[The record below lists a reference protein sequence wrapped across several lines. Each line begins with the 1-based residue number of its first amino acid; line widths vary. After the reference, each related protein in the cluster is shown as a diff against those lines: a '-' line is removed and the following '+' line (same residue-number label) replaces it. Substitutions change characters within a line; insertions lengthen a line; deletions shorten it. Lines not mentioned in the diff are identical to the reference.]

1 MLNSLCT
8 VSLQA
13 ILALLLLFILTAF
26 IINGIILSCNIWRLF
41 SVERCPNP
49 SDARFPL
56 TQAQMAVT
64 SGLCYLSY
72 SGWEEGREQWVWV
85 WPGQR
90 ASPFPLG
97 VCSNLSRLSP
107 SEQRLHGQ
115 PPSREHLSHNATY
128 PSLPAND
135 SNWWVSC
142 ELWCP
147 VKKCFSSVFNVF
159 FL

>member
-13 ILALLLLFILTAF
+13 ILALLLLFILMAF

-64 SGLCYLSY
+64 SGLCYLNY
-72 SGWEEGREQWVWV
+72 SGSEEGREQ
-85 WPGQR
+85 
-90 ASPFPLG
+90 
-97 VCSNLSRLSP
+97 
-107 SEQRLHGQ
+107 
-115 PPSREHLSHNATY
+115 
-128 PSLPAND
+128 
-135 SNWWVSC
+135 
-142 ELWCP
+142 
-147 VKKCFSSVFNVF
+147 
-159 FL
+159 